1 MNFDKSFNETIDQR
15 YVVDI
20 NGTSEGTQRKYFKDD
35 YWYKEDREGHE
46 GLAEYLISNF
56 LSFTDLA
63 QDEYVLYEHGFI
75 NGRSGCRSKNFL
87 QDGENFITF
96 YRLYFSEFGMNMAEV
111 LVKLPNMEER
121 IKYTIDIIFEL
132 SGIDVTDYLRKTFTL
147 DLITLNEDR
156 HLNNLGLIGV
166 EDHFSQ
172 APIFDNGKS
181 LLTANVSVNWYFP
194 IEDNVKRV
202 IARPFA
208 GSHRKMFDYFGKG
221 FNVNWDA
228 FIAWLSKQPDSK
240 EKEVFMYQAEF
251 YRKEF

>member
-1 MNFDKSFNETIDQR
+1 MSFDKSFSETIDQR

-46 GLAEYLISNF
+46 GLVEYLISNF

-63 QDEYVLYEHGFI
+63 KDEYVLYEQGFI

-87 QDGENFITF
+87 QNGENFITF

-111 LVKLPNMEER
+111 LAKLPNMEER
-121 IKYTIDIIFEL
+121 IKYTIDIVYEL

-156 HLNNLGLIGV
+156 HLNNLGLVGIG
-166 EDHFSQ
+166 DHFRQ

-181 LLTANVSVNWYFP
+181 LLTANVSVNWHFP

-208 GSHRKMFDYFGKG
+208 GSHRKMFDTLEKDLMLIGM
-221 FNVNWDA
+221 
-228 FIAWLSKQPDSK
+228 LSSLG
-240 EKEVFMYQAEF
+240 
-251 YRKEF
+251 

>member
-20 NGTSEGTQRKYFKDD
+20 NGTSEGSQRKYFKDD

-63 QDEYVLYEHGFI
+63 QDEYVLYEQGFI

-111 LVKLPNMEER
+111 LAKLPNMEER
-121 IKYTIDIIFEL
+121 IKYTIDIVFEL

-147 DLITLNEDR
+147 D
-156 HLNNLGLIGV
+156 
-166 EDHFSQ
+166 
-172 APIFDNGKS
+172 
-181 LLTANVSVNWYFP
+181 
-194 IEDNVKRV
+194 
-202 IARPFA
+202 
-208 GSHRKMFDYFGKG
+208 
-221 FNVNWDA
+221 
-228 FIAWLSKQPDSK
+228 
-240 EKEVFMYQAEF
+240 
-251 YRKEF
+251 